1 MKHIVPMRTLS
12 LLLVLSLSLAACSGT
27 PSKPAAVAPQSSDT
41 AGSTTAKDSAT
52 QAKPLVVTTVAPL
65 TNIVSNIAGERAQVA
80 GIIPEGT
87 NSHTFEPRPSDGDS
101 LAKANLILANGLDL
115 EDPSINLA
123 KAVKPKGTEIYEL
136 GSNAISRDKWVFD
149 NSFPATGGKPN
160 PHLWVSTAY
169 AEAYA
174 KESTKQ
180 LSQLDPEG
188 SDYYQ
193 KNLDAYLA
201 RLKELDRV
209 TRQVVESIPAKNRKL
224 LTYHDSWPFP
234 ATGGKPN
241 PHLWVSTAYAEAYA
255 KESTKQLS
263 QLDPEGSDYYQK
275 NLDAYLA
282 RLKELDRVTRQVV
295 ESIPAKN
302 RKLLTYH
309 DSWPYWA
316 KQYGFEVIGA
326 IQPSDFNEPSAQDVA
341 ALIDQIRETGVP
353 AIFGSEV
360 FPSKVEEQIAQEAKV
375 KLANTSDDD
384 LPGDGSANAM
394 ENDNPKH
401 TYIGMMADNLRILA
415 DNLGGD
421 SSLVDQLDTTNV
433 VGPTAT
439 KS

>member
-1 MKHIVPMRTLS
+1 MRTLS
-12 LLLVLSLSLAACSGT
+12 LLLALSLSLAACSGT
-27 PSKPAAVAPQSSDT
+27 QSNPDAVAPQSSDT
-41 AGSTTAKDSAT
+41 SDSTPASDSAA
-52 QAKPLVVTTVAPL
+52 QAKPLVVTTVAPI
-65 TNIVSNIAGERAQVA
+65 TNIASNIAGERAQVA

-87 NSHTFEPRPSDGDS
+87 NSHTFEPRPSDGDF
-101 LAKANLILANGLDL
+101 LAKADLILVNGLDL

-123 KAVKPKGTEIYEL
+123 KAVKPEDTSIYEL
-136 GSNAISRDKWVFD
+136 GSNAISRDEWVFD

-174 KESTKQ
+174 EESAKQ
-180 LSQLDPEG
+180 LSQFDPEG
-188 SDYYQ
+188 ADYYQ
-193 KNLDAYLA
+193 KNLEAYLA
-201 RLKELDRV
+201 KLKELDRV
-209 TRQVVESIPAKNRKL
+209 TQEVVESIPA
-224 LTYHDSWPFP
+224 
-234 ATGGKPN
+234 
-241 PHLWVSTAYAEAYA
+241 E
-255 KESTKQLS
+255 
-263 QLDPEGSDYYQK
+263 
-275 NLDAYLA
+275 
-282 RLKELDRVTRQVV
+282 
-295 ESIPAKN
+295 N

-326 IQPSDFNEPSAQDVA
+326 IQPSDFNEPSAKDVA

-360 FPSKVEEQIAQEAKV
+360 FPSKVEEQIAQEADV

-394 ENDNPKH
+394 ENDNPEH

-421 SSLVDQLDTTNV
+421 SSLVDQLDTANV